1 MACYNLA
8 EEIKQEAAS
17 LGPSHMLCSTPD
29 DTSHVVGTKCGTRY
43 YAEAQESKK
52 AGESACV

>member
-17 LGPSHMLCSTPD
+17 RGPPHMPCTAPD
-29 DTSHVVGTKCGTRY
+29 DTSRVVGTKCGTRY